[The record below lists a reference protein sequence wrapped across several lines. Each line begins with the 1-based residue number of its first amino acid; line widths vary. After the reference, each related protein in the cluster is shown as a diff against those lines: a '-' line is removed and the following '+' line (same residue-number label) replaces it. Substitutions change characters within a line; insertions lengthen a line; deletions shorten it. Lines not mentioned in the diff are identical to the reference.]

1 VTPEEIELL
10 SELTIVIPT
19 YNRPLELERSI
30 EYWRDMPVT
39 VHFIDGSENSWF
51 LIDSLENVPNI
62 TYHHLP
68 AEKSQNPLES
78 IFQRIVFS
86 SKLPTTKFSAFGCD
100 DDFYTITGLVESLK
114 LLNSNRLIDAVAGR
128 VITYRKKTDV
138 EVLWWCKY
146 LGWKDSESL
155 RSEDIR
161 VRAEQKGNWFL
172 YAVCRTDLWQK
183 YLLTS
188 YTPKSYTESQHQAHD
203 WLMTRLSSVLFR
215 TFFLERIMTV
225 RQVTIEGRNKAPT
238 LSWHDWLTLNEY
250 SEQILELRSQL
261 CKGLLAVSSD
271 RAVNEVIANRLV
283 DARIHDVL
291 MEKSRIKRLEHPS
304 SSIKRRIAKNVPDW
318 IKNMYVLT
326 LPASSALGIKSYR
339 LRLFLSLLNRWGVE
353 FDREEIVSIEKLL
366 LKPREELRLK
376 ANI

>member
-1 VTPEEIELL
+1 
-10 SELTIVIPT
+10 
-19 YNRPLELERSI
+19 
-30 EYWRDMPVT
+30 
-39 VHFIDGSENSWF
+39 
-51 LIDSLENVPNI
+51 
-62 TYHHLP
+62 
-68 AEKSQNPLES
+68 
-78 IFQRIVFS
+78 
-86 SKLPTTKFSAFGCD
+86 
-100 DDFYTITGLVESLK
+100 
-114 LLNSNRLIDAVAGR
+114 
-128 VITYRKKTDV
+128 
-138 EVLWWCKY
+138 
-146 LGWKDSESL
+146 
-155 RSEDIR
+155 
-161 VRAEQKGNWFL
+161 
-172 YAVCRTDLWQK
+172 
-183 YLLTS
+183 
-188 YTPKSYTESQHQAHD
+188 
-203 WLMTRLSSVLFR
+203 
-215 TFFLERIMTV
+215 MTV